1 MAEHLR
7 RDVSDPLAAEFG
19 VPLEV
24 DASPEV
30 EQHQRAAVVHRQGE
44 SVAAYSG
51 LGAQSPIDGF
61 AQHDRHVL
69 HRVVFVDVQIA
80 AGLHFERHAAVVGDL
95 RQHVVQKTQS
105 GRNPVAAV
113 SIVAVPVV
121 VVPFVT
127 AAVVDPAVVISV
139 VAVSVVAVPSV
150 TVVVAVA
157 VSVAAVPAGV
167 VPFPC
172 RIFRPGPVAFR
183 SVVCVRINRVFR
195 IRAVLRS
202 AAGSGGRTVWRN
214 AAEPFAVEVEP
225 DGDPRFAGLA
235 RYDHPPFAAADV
247 LGDLGPRIADQHAGL
262 FRSGFAQHPAAR
274 RLLCEQNSPRSEIAG
289 QQDVGRA
296 VADDVTRREVVP
308 SAGVAAEHSRAGL
321 ARRGAVAFERA
332 VDQHVVEQHAF
343 ARQRAEHLLLR
354 NPEILLRKG
363 VGSQS
368 VLIGGHHQL
377 EIESPED
384 FERRNGSGHEF
395 QLGEAVHLHIHGRLD
410 DQRAVA
416 VYEQCFFECFF
427 HGLKF
432 LTVSSMRPFSAGVPT
447 VIRRQPSHPVSR
459 VRLRTITPAAISSP

>member
-1 MAEHLR
+1 M
-7 RDVSDPLAAEFG
+7 
-19 VPLEV
+19 
-24 DASPEV
+24 
-30 EQHQRAAVVHRQGE
+30 
-44 SVAAYSG
+44 
-51 LGAQSPIDGF
+51 
-61 AQHDRHVL
+61 
-69 HRVVFVDVQIA
+69 VFVDVQIA
-80 AGLHFERHAAVVGDL
+80 AGLHFERYAAVVGDL

-113 SIVAVPVV
+113 SAVAV
-121 VVPFVT
+121 
-127 AAVVDPAVVISV
+127 AI
-139 VAVSVVAVPSV
+139 VAVPSV
-150 TVVVAVA
+150 TAAVA
-157 VSVAAVPAGV
+157 VPDIVVPAV
-167 VPFPC
+167 C
-172 RIFRPGPVAFR
+172 RIFCPGPVAFR

-202 AAGSGGRTVWRN
+202 AAGSGGRTVCRN

-262 FRSGFAQHPAAR
+262 FRSGFAQ
-274 RLLCEQNSPRSEIAG
+274 RLLREQNSPRSEIAG

-308 SAGVAAEHSRAGL
+308 AAGIAAEHSRAGL

-332 VDQHVVEQHAF
+332 VYQHVVEQHAF

-447 VIRRQPSHPVSR
+447 VMRRQPSHPAIR

>member
-1 MAEHLR
+1 M
-7 RDVSDPLAAEFG
+7 
-19 VPLEV
+19 
-24 DASPEV
+24 
-30 EQHQRAAVVHRQGE
+30 
-44 SVAAYSG
+44 
-51 LGAQSPIDGF
+51 
-61 AQHDRHVL
+61 
-69 HRVVFVDVQIA
+69 VFVDVQIA

-105 GRNPVAAV
+105 GRNPVAVPAV
-113 SIVAVPVV
+113 AVVAVP
-121 VVPFVT
+121 
-127 AAVVDPAVVISV
+127 AVVDPVVTVSAVVIPVVAVVISV

-150 TVVVAVA
+150 TVTAVA
-157 VSVAAVPAGV
+157 VPDIV

-172 RIFRPGPVAFR
+172 RIFRPGPVAVR
-183 SVVCVRINRVFR
+183 SVVRTRTNPISR
-195 IRAVLRS
+195 IRAALR
-202 AAGSGGRTVWRN
+202 AAASGSGGRTVCRN
-214 AAEPFAVEVEP
+214 AAEPSAVEVEP

-274 RLLCEQNSPRSEIAG
+274 RLLREQNSPRSEIAG

-432 LTVSSMRPFSAGVPT
+432 LTVSSMRLFSAGVPT
-447 VIRRQPSHPVSR
+447 VMRRQPSHPAIR

>member
-1 MAEHLR
+1 M
-7 RDVSDPLAAEFG
+7 
-19 VPLEV
+19 
-24 DASPEV
+24 
-30 EQHQRAAVVHRQGE
+30 
-44 SVAAYSG
+44 
-51 LGAQSPIDGF
+51 
-61 AQHDRHVL
+61 
-69 HRVVFVDVQIA
+69 VFVDVQIA

-113 SIVAVPVV
+113 AIVGVPS
-121 VVPFVT
+121 VT
-127 AAVVDPAVVISV
+127 AAVAVPDIVVPAV
-139 VAVSVVAVPSV
+139 
-150 TVVVAVA
+150 
-157 VSVAAVPAGV
+157 
-167 VPFPC
+167 C
-172 RIFRPGPVAFR
+172 RIFCPGPVAFR

-214 AAEPFAVEVEP
+214 AAELLAAEPFAVEVEP

-274 RLLCEQNSPRSEIAG
+274 RLLREQNSPRSEIAG

-308 SAGVAAEHSRAGL
+308 AAGIAAEHSRAGL

-343 ARQRAEHLLLR
+343 ACQRAEHLLLR

-447 VIRRQPSHPVSR
+447 VMRRQPSHPAIR

>member
-1 MAEHLR
+1 M
-7 RDVSDPLAAEFG
+7 
-19 VPLEV
+19 
-24 DASPEV
+24 
-30 EQHQRAAVVHRQGE
+30 
-44 SVAAYSG
+44 
-51 LGAQSPIDGF
+51 
-61 AQHDRHVL
+61 
-69 HRVVFVDVQIA
+69 VFVDVQIA
-80 AGLHFERHAAVVGDL
+80 AGLHFERYAAVVGDL

-113 SIVAVPVV
+113 AIVAVPS
-121 VVPFVT
+121 VT
-127 AAVVDPAVVISV
+127 AAVVDPAVTVSAVVIPV
-139 VAVSVVAVPSV
+139 VAVSVVGVPSV
-150 TVVVAVA
+150 TVTAVA
-157 VSVAAVPAGV
+157 VPDIVVPAV
-167 VPFPC
+167 C

-202 AAGSGGRTVWRN
+202 AAGSGGRTVCRN
-214 AAEPFAVEVEP
+214 AAELLAAEPFAVEVEP

-274 RLLCEQNSPRSEIAG
+274 RLLREQNSPRSEIAG

-308 SAGVAAEHSRAGL
+308 AAGIAAEHSRAGL

-447 VIRRQPSHPVSR
+447 VMRRQPSHPAIR

>member
-1 MAEHLR
+1 M
-7 RDVSDPLAAEFG
+7 
-19 VPLEV
+19 
-24 DASPEV
+24 
-30 EQHQRAAVVHRQGE
+30 
-44 SVAAYSG
+44 
-51 LGAQSPIDGF
+51 
-61 AQHDRHVL
+61 
-69 HRVVFVDVQIA
+69 VFVDVQIA
-80 AGLHFERHAAVVGDL
+80 AGLHFERYAAVVGDL

-113 SIVAVPVV
+113 AIVAVPS
-121 VVPFVT
+121 VT
-127 AAVVDPAVVISV
+127 AAVVDPAVTVSAVVIPV
-139 VAVSVVAVPSV
+139 VAVSVVGVPSV
-150 TVVVAVA
+150 TVTAVA
-157 VSVAAVPAGV
+157 VPDIVVPAV
-167 VPFPC
+167 C

-202 AAGSGGRTVWRN
+202 AAGSGGRTVCRN
-214 AAEPFAVEVEP
+214 AAELLAAEPFAVEVEP

-274 RLLCEQNSPRSEIAG
+274 RLLREQNSPRSEIAG

-308 SAGVAAEHSRAGL
+308 AAGIAAEHSRAGL

-332 VDQHVVEQHAF
+332 VYQHVVEQHAF

-368 VLIGGHHQL
+368 VLIGGHHQA
-377 EIESPED
+377 
-384 FERRNGSGHEF
+384 RNRVPG
-395 QLGEAVHLHIHGRLD
+395 
-410 DQRAVA
+410 
-416 VYEQCFFECFF
+416 
-427 HGLKF
+427 GL
-432 LTVSSMRPFSAGVPT
+432 
-447 VIRRQPSHPVSR
+447 
-459 VRLRTITPAAISSP
+459 

>member
-1 MAEHLR
+1 M
-7 RDVSDPLAAEFG
+7 
-19 VPLEV
+19 
-24 DASPEV
+24 
-30 EQHQRAAVVHRQGE
+30 
-44 SVAAYSG
+44 
-51 LGAQSPIDGF
+51 
-61 AQHDRHVL
+61 
-69 HRVVFVDVQIA
+69 
-80 AGLHFERHAAVVGDL
+80 
-95 RQHVVQKTQS
+95 VQKTQS

-113 SIVAVPVV
+113 AIVAVPS
-121 VVPFVT
+121 VT
-127 AAVVDPAVVISV
+127 AAVVDPAVTVSAVVIPV
-139 VAVSVVAVPSV
+139 VAVSVVGVPSV
-150 TVVVAVA
+150 TAAVA
-157 VSVAAVPAGV
+157 VPDIVVPAV
-167 VPFPC
+167 C
-172 RIFRPGPVAFR
+172 RIFRFGPVAFR

-202 AAGSGGRTVWRN
+202 AAGSGGRTVCRN
-214 AAEPFAVEVEP
+214 AAELLAAELLAAEPFAVEVEP
-225 DGDPRFAGLA
+225 DGDPRFAGFA

-274 RLLCEQNSPRSEIAG
+274 RLLREQNSPRSEIAG

-308 SAGVAAEHSRAGL
+308 AAGIAAEHSRAGL

-332 VDQHVVEQHAF
+332 VYQHVVEQHAF

-432 LTVSSMRPFSAGVPT
+432 LTVSSMRLFSAGVPT
-447 VIRRQPSHPVSR
+447 VMRRQPSHPAIR